1 MTKPQHHSHSK
12 PTRTYP
18 LPAKDP
24 LWCPGLILILIYVVW
39 VCADSYIKH
48 ILDWSRFYKHQQGV
62 SIVTRLLLLG
72 YSINMASA
80 FSLVITPIF
89 LNHTQTELTKPPTKS
104 KHTLTNLS
112 IVHSQ
117 WHLQWAGKVQV
128 EIYTKNA
135 ITTSKPTI
143 EIKTKKAIYI
153 CVCIWSFKPMVQIYL
168 CKFIYA
174 YAKNTNNT
182 NELLIY
188 IRLKD
193 VSGN

>member
-153 CVCIWSFKPMVQIYL
+153 CVCVYEASNLWFRYIFVSLSMHMQKTQITPMNSL
-168 CKFIYA
+168 
-174 YAKNTNNT
+174 
-182 NELLIY
+182 Y
-188 IRLKD
+188 ILDWKM
-193 VSGN
+193 